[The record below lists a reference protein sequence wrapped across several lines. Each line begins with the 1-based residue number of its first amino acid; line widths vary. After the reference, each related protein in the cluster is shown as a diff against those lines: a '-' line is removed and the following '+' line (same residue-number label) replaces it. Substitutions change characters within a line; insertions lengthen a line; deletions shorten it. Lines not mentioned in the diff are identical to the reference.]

1 MSAQAVNVHGTPLAA
16 CCHAPKTGFY
26 RDGFCRTDTRDFG
39 RHVVC
44 AEVTAGFLAF
54 SKEQGNDLST
64 PRPEFDFP
72 GLQPG
77 DRWCLCAN
85 RWLEA
90 HEAGVAPK
98 VILESCEQSALKV
111 IPLEVLESY
120 AIASAH

>member
-1 MSAQAVNVHGTPLAA
+1 MTVTAKNVLGTPLET
-16 CCHAPKTGFY
+16 CCLAPRTGFY
-26 RDGFCRTDTRDFG
+26 RDGYCRTEERDIG

-44 AEVTAGFLAF
+44 AEVSAAFLDYTRTR
-54 SKEQGNDLST
+54 GNDLST

-77 DRWCLCAN
+77 DRWCLCAH

-90 HEAGVAPK
+90 HEAGVAPR
-98 VILESCEQSALKV
+98 VVLASCDASALEV

-120 AIASAH
+120 AVAAAH

>member
-1 MSAQAVNVHGTPLAA
+1 MSDNELNVLGTPLKA

-26 RDGFCRTDTRDFG
+26 RDGYCRTGKRDLG

-54 SKEQGNDLST
+54 TRDQGNDLGT

-77 DRWCLCAN
+77 DRWCLCAL
-85 RWLEA
+85 RWREA
-90 HEAGVAPK
+90 HEAGVAPG
-98 VILESCEQSALKV
+98 VVLEACHAAALEV
-111 IPLEVLESY
+111 VPLETLQSY
-120 AIASAH
+120 AVHDAH